1 MVRGFKHERPFVMF
15 SDGLSARGGTED
27 GSEEWGYVPVR
38 PGASMFYWFYRT
50 THPDDYRNR
59 PIVLWL
65 QGGPGLSGS
74 GLGNFLEIGP
84 LDHNMERRNLTWI
97 QSVNLLFLDCSV
109 GVGFSIA
116 ENKTLIPN
124 NTDDISLDTIE
135 VLKVFM
141 DEHSY
146 FKKTPFYIFGQSY
159 GVSLAAALAYH
170 LDESIESGMI
180 ECNLKGIAMG
190 NGCLSVLDP
199 IVAWP
204 IMLYQ
209 MSMVDYNGYVE
220 MKQITD
226 EISQNLTEDA
236 EVLKMADQKVFR
248 THFQYAP
255 CVSLYNIFDVAPM
268 GLFQADDDQSINYF
282 SLCASYNSIYGMNIH
297 ELMNGPIRKKLGVIP
312 DDYIWTRRNIDV
324 HWAQV
329 NTNDAYVA
337 KWPIIDD
344 LLNSTDIDVIIYQSQ
359 LDIICNTA
367 GTIAWMQKLKWP
379 GLEHYNAAERLTL
392 TNPFTHVPELFFK
405 SYGHLQ
411 MYWVLNSGHAVPT
424 DVPDMTLRMLN
435 RILDQGDRK

>member
-1 MVRGFKHERPFVMF
+1 MF

-38 PGASMFYWFYRT
+38 PGVSMLYWFYRT
-50 THPDDYRNR
+50 THPDGYRNR

-84 LDHNMERRNLTWI
+84 LDHNLERRNLTWI
-97 QSVNLLFLDCSV
+97 QSVNLLFLDCPV
-109 GVGFSIA
+109 GVGFSIV

-124 NTDDISLDTIE
+124 NTDDISLETIE

-146 FKKTPFYIFGQSY
+146 FKKTPFHIFGQSY
-159 GVSLAAALAYH
+159 GASLAAALAYH

-190 NGCLSVLDP
+190 NGCLSVLEP

-209 MSMVDYNGYVE
+209 MSMVDYEGYVK
-220 MKQITD
+220 MKEITD
-226 EISQNLTEDA
+226 EVYKANLTEHT
-236 EVLKMADQKVFR
+236 EVLKMAERKLFR

-282 SLCASYNSIYGMNIH
+282 SLCAFYNSIYGMNIH

-312 DDYIWTRRNIDV
+312 DDYIWTRRNFDV
-324 HWAQV
+324 
-329 NTNDAYVA
+329 
-337 KWPIIDD
+337 
-344 LLNSTDIDVIIYQSQ
+344 
-359 LDIICNTA
+359 
-367 GTIAWMQKLKWP
+367 
-379 GLEHYNAAERLTL
+379 
-392 TNPFTHVPELFFK
+392 
-405 SYGHLQ
+405 
-411 MYWVLNSGHAVPT
+411 
-424 DVPDMTLRMLN
+424 
-435 RILDQGDRK
+435 